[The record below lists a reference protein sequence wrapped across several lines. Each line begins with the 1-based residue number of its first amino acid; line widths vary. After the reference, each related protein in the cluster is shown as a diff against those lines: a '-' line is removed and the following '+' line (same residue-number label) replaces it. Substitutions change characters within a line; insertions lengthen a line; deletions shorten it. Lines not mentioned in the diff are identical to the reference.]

1 MQHESARPVA
11 LITGAAR
18 RIGAVIARTLHAA
31 GYDLALHC
39 RSSYTELESL
49 VAELEINRRD
59 STIALQAEL
68 GDADSLPD
76 LIDAAL
82 ARFGRLDALINNA
95 SLFFATPLETVN
107 IAQWD
112 ELLAVNARAPFF
124 LARAAAPALRETRG
138 AIVNITDVYA
148 ERPLANHAI
157 YDISK
162 AALAMA
168 TKALAV
174 ELAPEV
180 RVNAVAPGNV
190 LWSTNPIKA
199 ETQDTLEQRTTL
211 RRQGSPQ
218 DIANAVLFLLR
229 DATYCSG
236 AILPV
241 DGGRL
246 LHI

>member
-1 MQHESARPVA
+1 MQHDSARPVA
-11 LITGAAR
+11 LVTGAAR

-31 GYDLALHC
+31 DYDLALHC
-39 RSSYTELESL
+39 RSSYAELESL

-76 LIDAAL
+76 LVDAAL
-82 ARFGRLDALINNA
+82 ARFGRLDALVNNA
-95 SLFFATPLETVN
+95 AAFYPTPIGSATP
-107 IAQWD
+107 AQWD
-112 ELLAVNARAPFF
+112 ELLGTNARAPFF
-124 LARAAAPALRETRG
+124 LAQAAAPHLAAASG
-138 AIVNITDVYA
+138 AIVNIVDIYA

-190 LWSTNPIKA
+190 LWSTNPVKA